1 MKKETIFLSLTALVI
16 GLLVAGG
23 IFFAYKYMTK
33 PADKKGTIITLDPT
47 PTPISSNS
55 EELMLSEPEDES
67 VVEKKSIS
75 ISGKTV
81 PGSTVIVSSENDE
94 QVATPADNGNFSL
107 TTTISE
113 GANIIEVISI
123 LPSGEERKVIRTV
136 TYSTESF

>member
-16 GLLVAGG
+16 GLIVAGG

-33 PADKKGTIITLDPT
+33 PADKKGAIITLDPT

-55 EELMLSEPEDES
+55 EELMLSEPQDES
-67 VVEKKSIS
+67 VVEKKSVS
-75 ISGKTV
+75 VSGKTI
-81 PGSTVIVSSENDE
+81 PGSTVIVSSETDE
-94 QVATPADNGNFSL
+94 QVATPAENGNFSL
-107 TTTISE
+107 STTISE